1 MILVGDRQMTLRG
14 RTGYIGGNEQVILGG
29 QTDDFRVD
37 RQVKLGD
44 EQMTLEGTDSDMKI
58 SYWR

>member
-1 MILVGDRQMTLRG
+1 MILVGDGQMTLRG
-14 RTGYIGGNEQVILGG
+14 RTGYFGGNGQVILGG

-44 EQMTLEGTDSDMKI
+44 EQMKLEGTDS
-58 SYWR
+58 